1 MKDNYS
7 DSTPDTDVIELFEL
21 LASIPIESPTDL
33 LDVRQ
38 AELIKHVENVNLE
51 KSGLGKNSLLVSKN
65 SRLTFVMKAVLG
77 LIITA
82 NAILAAYIVNFLVQH
97 YSQFIEFLKRLFS

>member
-1 MKDNYS
+1 MEQL
-7 DSTPDTDVIELFEL
+7 I
-21 LASIPIESPTDL
+21 
-33 LDVRQ
+33 RQ
-38 AELIKHVENVNLE
+38 ADIGSILELGTNFGYSAILMAR
-51 KSGLGKNSLLVSKN
+51 LLRMKNSLLVSKN